1 MKNKPHDST
10 AAERVRQKAARLA
23 TVTRALCIATIV
35 ATVLTGVLPL
45 FSAFTISGNLDA
57 GIVDEAA
64 TAAIA
69 PVLPLGYACIP
80 LILIGVLLSAVL
92 FFKKKPLLA
101 LFGIGV
107 AAVGSAFLV
116 LFALACAEAFPF
128 REFAVGG
135 GIREVGLQFSDLFWR
150 YYIALAPLV
159 LLLITLLPA
168 LRANYHHGVAEM
180 MAGADTPAT
189 IALDE
194 TEEAES

>member
-10 AAERVRQKAARLA
+10 AAERVLQKAARLD
-23 TVTRALCIATIV
+23 TVTRALCIAATV
-35 ATVLTGVLPL
+35 ATVVTGVLPL

-80 LILIGVLLSAVL
+80 LILIGVLLSTVL

-107 AAVGSAFLV
+107 CAVGSAFLV

-150 YYIALAPLV
+150 YYIALTPLA
-159 LLLITLLPA
+159 LMLGTLIPA
-168 LRANYHHGVAEM
+168 LRANHHRGIAEM
-180 MAGADTPAT
+180 MTGVDAPAT

-194 TEEAES
+194 TDETA